1 MSLFHLDVLTAEQT
15 VLSVDANALVAT
27 TVEGQVGI
35 LPGHVPMVALL
46 APGELMVRM
55 GAESHSLAVSGGFLQ
70 VVAGGALVLA
80 DACERA
86 DEIDVERAEEAK
98 RRAEDFLQAGTA
110 EADSA
115 VAEAALRRAITRLG
129 VAERYRRRTWRRP
142 VGREGIDR

>member
-1 MSLFHLDVLTAEQT
+1 VSLFHLDVLTAEQT

-27 TVEGQVGI
+27 TVEGQIGI
-35 LPGHVPMVALL
+35 LPGHVSLVTLL

-55 GAESHSLAVSGGFLQ
+55 GAEAHSLAVSGGFLQ
-70 VVAGGALVLA
+70 VLGKDVVVLA

-86 DEIDVERAEEAK
+86 DEIDVERAEEAR
-98 RRAEDFLQAGTA
+98 RRAEEFLKAGAA
-110 EADSA
+110 ETDSA
-115 VAEAALRRAITRLG
+115 AAEAALRRAITRIG

>member
-1 MSLFHLDVLTAEQT
+1 MSQLHLDVLTAEQS
-15 VLSVDANALVAT
+15 VLSVDVDGLVAA
-27 TVEGQVGI
+27 TVEGQIGI
-35 LPGHVPMVALL
+35 LPGHVSLVTLL

-70 VVAGGALVLA
+70 VMAGGALILA

-98 RRAEDFLQAGTA
+98 RRAEGFLQAGAA